1 MPPGFNES
9 LVISSCSI
17 LIKANTCCW
26 ITKEEAL
33 HKFYQCVTL
42 IFYVRCQMIMKV
54 TVKSLAQAAGVSRGT
69 VDRVLHNR
77 GAVRED
83 VAKKIKMLAKE
94 LGYVPNRAGR
104 ALAAYKTPI
113 KIGALMPSIGN
124 AFYQEIISGINAAQE
139 EFADLGLDVVLKEVE
154 GFDEQTHLDAI
165 EYLLAQGCK
174 ALCLSTVNT
183 DRLREKINEL
193 YEKHIAVVLLNTDV
207 ENTKR
212 LCYVGSDYLT
222 AGATCAGMLS
232 LARQDKLHILI
243 VTGSHLLLGHN
254 LRIEGF
260 KQELNRQAID
270 YEIVDTVE
278 SFDSDIRGQQETFN
292 ALKANPQINCVY
304 IAGAAVQGVGAALIA
319 NGKKDIFAIGFDDL
333 YSTRQFVDAG
343 IIKFVVCQ
351 QPTRQGYH
359 AIKRAYQALAGQ
371 LNDKVPDFI
380 TETIIKIRANMDR

>member
-1 MPPGFNES
+1 
-9 LVISSCSI
+9 
-17 LIKANTCCW
+17 
-26 ITKEEAL
+26 
-33 HKFYQCVTL
+33 
-42 IFYVRCQMIMKV
+42 MKV

-77 GAVRED
+77 GAVKEE
-83 VAKKIKMLAKE
+83 VAKKVKRLAKD

-124 AFYQEIISGINAAQE
+124 AFYQEIISGINDAQE
-139 EFADLGLDVVLKEVE
+139 EFADLGLEVVLKEVE
-154 GFDEQTHLDAI
+154 GFDEQMHLDAI
-165 EYLLAQGCK
+165 EYLLKQGCR

-183 DRLREKINEL
+183 DKLRDKINEL
-193 YEKHIAVVLLNTDV
+193 HDRNIAVVLLNTDV

-212 LCYVGSDYLT
+212 LCYVGSDYMT

-243 VTGSHLLLGHN
+243 VTGSHLILGHN

-260 KQELNRQAID
+260 KQELERQDID
-270 YEIVDTVE
+270 YEIVETVE
-278 SFDSDIRGQQETFN
+278 SFDSDIRGQQETSRV
-292 ALKANPQINCVY
+292 LQDHPEINCVY
-304 IAGAAVQGVGAALIA
+304 IAGAAVSGVGAAIIA
-319 NGKKDIFAIGFDDL
+319 SGKKDIFAIGFDDL
-333 YSTRQFVDAG
+333 YSTRQFVGAG

-351 QPTRQGYH
+351 QPVRQGYH

-380 TETIIKIRANMDR
+380 TETIIKIRANLDR